1 MPKKLR
7 RDCPI
12 CYKPGLLYLSDHLRQ
27 VHHLTS
33 EEREPWIKATVF
45 SYQVTPY
52 MRPNIVLSWVPQGLS
67 YTIPHILPHGIPPQP
82 PSIKLQQ
89 QPPLK
94 AKTQASHC
102 LETKAYSEFQF
113 NHMFSML
120 VVGPPSV
127 EKRILWNNCEQHR
140 VYVTPVKNQDISLG
154 TIFSGRDV
162 MSSYSRVLETT
173 LPLCKVCLS

>member
-1 MPKKLR
+1 MPKKFR

-45 SYQVTPY
+45 SHQVTSY

-67 YTIPHILPHGIPPQP
+67 YTTPHILPHGIPPQP

-94 AKTQASHC
+94 VAKTQASHC

-113 NHMFSML
+113 NHLFSML
-120 VVGPPSV
+120 VVGPTQCGKTYFV
-127 EKRILWNNCEQHR
+127 EQL
-140 VYVTPVKNQDISLG
+140 
-154 TIFSGRDV
+154 
-162 MSSYSRVLETT
+162 
-173 LPLCKVCLS
+173 

>member
-1 MPKKLR
+1 MPKKFR

-45 SYQVTPY
+45 SHQVTPY
-52 MRPNIVLSWVPQGLS
+52 MRPNIVLSWVPQG
-67 YTIPHILPHGIPPQP
+67 IPPQP

-94 AKTQASHC
+94 VAKTQASH
-102 LETKAYSEFQF
+102 
-113 NHMFSML
+113 
-120 VVGPPSV
+120 
-127 EKRILWNNCEQHR
+127 
-140 VYVTPVKNQDISLG
+140 
-154 TIFSGRDV
+154 
-162 MSSYSRVLETT
+162 
-173 LPLCKVCLS
+173 